1 MKSKIALLTALA
13 LVAGSAVAA
22 EDSGFYVG
30 AGLGFGKINVDNDK
44 ITNALNN
51 EFVALGAPLYV
62 TNDNVDQNTAPW
74 DLMVGYK
81 FMKYFAV
88 ELAYID
94 LGSADYTGKI
104 RDTETIDEPI
114 VGKAKASLNADG
126 WPLSVLGIWPV
137 TDQFD
142 VWGRVGVFFGNSDA
156 KAKLTYA
163 DGSLVCDDYTC
174 AKNRGSDGST
184 EFVGGVGADY
194 HFTDEWSVRGE
205 WFTIP
210 NLEFG
215 DSSLDGNV
223 NDFQFSVLY
232 AFK

>member
-1 MKSKIALLTALA
+1 MKSKIALVTALA

-30 AGLGFGKINVDNDK
+30 AGLGIGKINVASSK
-44 ITNALNN
+44 ITNALNS
-51 EFVALGAPLYV
+51 EFAVLEAPLYV

-88 ELAYID
+88 ELAYMD

-104 RDTETIDEPI
+104 RATDIIDEPI
-114 VGKAKASLNADG
+114 VGKAKASMNADG

-142 VWGRVGVFFGNSDA
+142 VWGRVGAFFGNSDA

-163 DGSLVCDDYTC
+163 DGSLVCDDYAC
-174 AKNRGSDGST
+174 AKGRGSASST

-194 HFTDEWSVRGE
+194 HFTDEWSARGE
-205 WFTIP
+205 WLTIP

-215 DSSLDGNV
+215 DSSLEGNV
-223 NDFQFSVLY
+223 NTFMFSVLY
-232 AFK
+232 TFK

>member
-1 MKSKIALLTALA
+1 MKSKIALITALA

-30 AGLGFGKINVDNDK
+30 AGLGFGKINVDADK
-44 ITNALNN
+44 ITNPLNDAF
-51 EFVALGAPLYV
+51 EFLEAPLYV
-62 TNDNVDQNTAPW
+62 SNDNVDQNTAPW

-104 RDTETIDEPI
+104 RSTIDDEI

-142 VWGRVGVFFGNSDA
+142 VWGRVGVFFGNTDA
-156 KAKLTYA
+156 KAKLIYT
-163 DGSLVCDDYTC
+163 GGGLVCDDYDC
-174 AKNRGSDGST
+174 AKNRGSDSST

-194 HFTDEWSVRGE
+194 HFTDQWSLRGE